1 MYSSQKHQF
10 HDVKDISNTLERK
23 KNNLK
28 KDLEILEKYV
38 YPKYQEIAASISEQK
53 ANLGENYQQLTTSLS
68 KRGREW
74 HRRIDNIIKG
84 LQSDINEIESK
95 HLTVLNKHED
105 EITNRISEIT
115 QIIVDL
121 KKLLDSND
129 IHHVNTY
136 KSKNADFKILPP
148 KLVVSIPKF
157 SFQKIDREK
166 LFKQFGFLTAFSITA
181 EERKPISVE
190 SPRTASSSINRPLL
204 LKPQTL
210 ATIETG
216 YDHLYDVTCLSDEQ
230 IWTLGNNNIMKLF
243 N

>member
-1 MYSSQKHQF
+1 MDPRHSAQDVLLCHVCETSVPSLYCDICIINLCKACVGEHLLDESKEHSVMPIKQRGSSSKYPTCLNHSMKICELHCEQCDIPVCVLCISSQKHQF

-95 HLTVLNKHED
+95 HLTVLN
-105 EITNRISEIT
+105 
-115 QIIVDL
+115 
-121 KKLLDSND
+121 
-129 IHHVNTY
+129 
-136 KSKNADFKILPP
+136 
-148 KLVVSIPKF
+148 
-157 SFQKIDREK
+157 
-166 LFKQFGFLTAFSITA
+166 
-181 EERKPISVE
+181 
-190 SPRTASSSINRPLL
+190 
-204 LKPQTL
+204 
-210 ATIETG
+210 
-216 YDHLYDVTCLSDEQ
+216 
-230 IWTLGNNNIMKLF
+230 
-243 N
+243 